1 MKKILL
7 IEDDPVLRENTAEL
21 LELSGYE
28 MITAPNGKKG
38 VVLASEAHP
47 DIIVCDIMMPE
58 LDGYGVLET
67 LSANPETRKIPFIF
81 LSAKTERKEVRKGM
95 DLGADDYLT
104 KPFEEEELLSA
115 IESRLAK
122 VSLLKEKDLS
132 RSAETGADDDED
144 EIRDIHE
151 LKNFFTDEGE
161 YFTFE
166 EGETIY
172 TEGNHANYIYLI
184 EKGMVK
190 THRIEELGKELITDI
205 SRDDDFF
212 GYYSFTQNIPY
223 EESATALRQ
232 TSLYGIRK
240 DTFAEILKTNHKL
253 AVELIEFLAGD
264 LSGVKEKLLQMA
276 YGSVRKKTANT
287 ILRFV
292 EKLQHQSDREI
303 RISRNDLASVAGIAP
318 ESFIRTLSELKK
330 EGLIAI
336 EGRNIRVLNVEGLEK
351 MR

>member
-7 IEDDPVLRENTAEL
+7 IEDDPVLRETTAEL

-28 MITAPNGKKG
+28 MLTAPNGKQG
-38 VVLASEAHP
+38 VALAVEQLP

-67 LSANPETRKIPFIF
+67 LSANKDTRKIPFIF
-81 LSAKTERKEVRKGM
+81 LSAKTERKEVRRGM

-104 KPFEEEELLSA
+104 KPFEEEELISA
-115 IESRLAK
+115 IESRMAK
-122 VSLLKEKDLS
+122 VSLLEEAGEKVQ
-132 RSAETGADDDED
+132 REEQEED
-144 EIRDIHE
+144 IRNINE

-161 YFTFE
+161 YLSFK
-166 EGETIY
+166 EGEVIY
-172 TEGNHANYIYLI
+172 AEGNHSNYIYLVDR
-184 EKGMVK
+184 GMVK
-190 THRIEELGKELITDI
+190 THRIEEFGKELITDI

-212 GYYSFTQNIPY
+212 GYYSFTRNIPY
-223 EESATALRQ
+223 EESATALKD
-232 TSLYGIRK
+232 TGVYALRK
-240 DTFAEILKTNHKL
+240 DTFAEVLHQNHNL
-253 AVELIEFLAGD
+253 AVELVEFLAGD
-264 LSGVKEKLLQMA
+264 LSGAREKLLQMA
-276 YGSVRKKTANT
+276 YGSVRKKTAGT

-292 EKLQHQSDREI
+292 EKLQFKPEQEI

-336 EGRNIRVLNVEGLEK
+336 EGRNIKVLDIEGLH
-351 MR
+351 RIS

>member
-7 IEDDPVLRENTAEL
+7 IEDDPVLRESTAEL
-21 LELSGYE
+21 LELAGYE
-28 MITAPNGKKG
+28 ILTAPNGKKG
-38 VVLASEAHP
+38 VALAVEGKP

-67 LSANPETRKIPFIF
+67 LSANPATRHIPFIF
-81 LSAKTERKEVRKGM
+81 LSARTERKEVRKGM

-104 KPFEEEELLSA
+104 KPFEEEELISA
-115 IESRLAK
+115 VESRLAK
-122 VSLLKEKDLS
+122 VSLLKESIVPGPL
-132 RSAETGADDDED
+132 AEED
-144 EIRDIHE
+144 GEEIRNINE

-161 YFTFE
+161 YFIFE
-166 EGETIY
+166 EGDIIY
-172 TEGNHANYIYLI
+172 SEGNHANYIYLV

-190 THRIEELGKELITDI
+190 THRIEEYGKELITDI

-223 EESATALRQ
+223 KESATALRK
-232 TSLYGIRK
+232 TTLYGVRK
-240 DTFAEILKTNHKL
+240 DSLAEILKNNHKL

-264 LSGVKEKLLQMA
+264 LSGVKEKLLHMA
-276 YGSVRKKTANT
+276 YGSVRKKTAGT

-292 EKLQHQSDREI
+292 EKLQYQPEREI
-303 RISRNDLASVAGIAP
+303 RISRTDLASVAGIAP

-336 EGRNIRVLNVEGLEK
+336 EGRNIKVLDIDGLEK